1 MRTHSL
7 LYPILSIALLVAALP
22 ACKGADEPKTAPD
35 STPAPV
41 RPTDAVPKPIPV
53 KAKAV
58 MDAAWGA
65 RKLIKTVHA
74 AVVVEADK
82 DVVKAMEVCSDAIVG
97 TEIQKLRGARV
108 GRASLKLRNS
118 KNVGPLWVQEFLA
131 AEPENVEKV
140 DRKSISNIVKV
151 GDEEVVQYLKRLT
164 AETGCLACHG
174 PVEDIAP
181 AAVAY
186 LKENYPDDAA
196 VNYSE
201 GDMMGVV
208 WAERVVAKES
218 EPSKAPVAPTPA
230 APTPAAPASGDPTP
244 APE

>member
-1 MRTHSL
+1 
-7 LYPILSIALLVAALP
+7 
-22 ACKGADEPKTAPD
+22 
-35 STPAPV
+35 
-41 RPTDAVPKPIPV
+41 
-53 KAKAV
+53 

-186 LKENYPDDAA
+186 LKEKYPDDAA

-230 APTPAAPASGDPTP
+230 TLAPGDPTP